1 MQMLMQKKI
10 ANNNNMLIYVTQSL
24 LLRLCQQPDS
34 SSIATCYLE
43 IQKINFKTQEHFQE
57 LKKEQSKTALS
68 STSGVFSR
76 LIS

>member
-1 MQMLMQKKI
+1 MAIEIKNANADAKKI

-43 IQKINFKTQEHFQE
+43 I
-57 LKKEQSKTALS
+57 
-68 STSGVFSR
+68 
-76 LIS
+76 